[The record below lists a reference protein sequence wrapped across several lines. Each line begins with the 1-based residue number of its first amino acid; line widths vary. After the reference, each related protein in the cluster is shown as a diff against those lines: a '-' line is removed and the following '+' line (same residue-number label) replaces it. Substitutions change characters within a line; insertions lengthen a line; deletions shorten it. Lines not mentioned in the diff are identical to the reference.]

1 MQRVELT
8 LEGDAR
14 CVPSARHFVEEA
26 LGAWDLDG
34 VGWTA
39 ALVVTELAAN
49 AALHAGTPF
58 TVVVAVEGDCV
69 RVQVR
74 DGSARMPRTRSHSLE
89 STTGR
94 GLRLVEDLSAAW
106 GIDRDGSGKAVWA
119 LLPTAATAA
128 SDDDADD
135 VEALLAAFTDELDE
149 PDVAG
154 TARAVLGLAA

>member
-1 MQRVELT
+1 MQRLELT
-8 LEGDAR
+8 LDGDAR

-26 LGAWDLDG
+26 LRGWDLDG

-58 TVVVAVEGDCV
+58 TVVVALEGDRV

-74 DGSARMPRTRSHSLE
+74 DGSARMPRARSHSLE

-94 GLRLVEDLSAAW
+94 GLRLVEDLSVAW
-106 GIDRDGSGKAVWA
+106 GIDRDGAGKAVWA
-119 LLPTAATAA
+119 LLPTAVSA
-128 SDDDADD
+128 SADDDDD

-149 PDVAG
+149 PDIAG
-154 TARAVLGLAA
+154 TTVLGLAA